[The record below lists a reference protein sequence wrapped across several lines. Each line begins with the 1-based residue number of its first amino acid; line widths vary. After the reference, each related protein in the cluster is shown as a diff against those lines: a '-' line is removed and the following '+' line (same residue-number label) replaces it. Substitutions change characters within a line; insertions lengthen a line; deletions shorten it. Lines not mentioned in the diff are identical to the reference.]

1 MEILGPKGRAVSGCS
16 VALTAWAIAFFL
28 LTCSA
33 FSQNLVQNGNF
44 DANGGS
50 FEDWQISHTAP
61 ASNSTY
67 SGPTIASPGFN
78 SNPYYAR
85 FNFEWSGGYDTISQD
100 IATTVGD
107 VYDISF
113 WAEDGDG
120 HDFGAEFS
128 FGNFSY
134 NFLPAFAIGPGE
146 WYNGWTNFNF
156 DVTASELETALSF
169 AISADTGSEF
179 GLDDISVV
187 QLPLVQGVNAGSNFN
202 VTVTSPSS
210 ATIILASTNLVD
222 WVAVCTNTPPFTF
235 TDSMSLYPRR
245 FYRAAV
251 IVQESQ

>member
-1 MEILGPKGRAVSGCS
+1 MELFGWTDRVGPSRSRLV
-16 VALTAWAIAFFL
+16 TAWVIVFFL
-28 LTCSA
+28 LTCSV

-44 DANGGS
+44 DAGGGS
-50 FEDWQISHTAP
+50 FEDWQISHSAP
-61 ASNSTY
+61 SSNSTY

-85 FNFEWSGGYDTISQD
+85 FNFEWSGGGDTISQD
-100 IATTVGD
+100 IATTIGA

-156 DVTASELETALSF
+156 DVTASELNTALSF

-187 QLPLVQGVNAGSNFN
+187 QLPVCCCDAAGTNFK

-210 ATIILASTNLVD
+210 LTVIMASTNMVN

-235 TDSMSLYPRR
+235 TDCVSIYPKR

-251 IVQESQ
+251 IAQSQ